1 MTSRVRRRLVAAAA
15 LLPVIPAFAQSRGLT
30 CGERTAAQ
38 TAGPFFTPDS
48 PRRMSLL
55 EPDAKTG
62 RLVLTGTVLSA
73 QCRPVA
79 GALLDF
85 WQADEEGRYDNSGYR
100 YRGHQF
106 ADAQGRYR
114 LETVLPGEYPGR
126 TPHIHVKVQ
135 APGQRVLTTQL
146 YFPGHPRNR
155 RDFLYRAELEMRM
168 AQPGTGEFDFVVE
181 A

>member
-1 MTSRVRRRLVAAAA
+1 MTSRTRRRLMAAAA
-15 LLPVIPAFAQSRGLT
+15 LLPVLPALAQSRALT

-38 TAGPFFTPDS
+38 TAGPFFKTDS
-48 PRRMSLL
+48 PRRTTLL

-62 RLVLTGTVLSA
+62 KLLLSGTVMTA

-79 GALLDF
+79 NALLDF
-85 WQADEEGRYDNSGYR
+85 WQADEGGRYDNQGFR

-126 TPHIHVKVQ
+126 TPHIHVRVQ
-135 APGQRVLTTQL
+135 APGERVLTTQL
-146 YFPGHPRNR
+146 YFPGHARNG
-155 RDFLYRAELEMRM
+155 RDFLYRPDLEMRM
-168 AQPGTGEFDFVVE
+168 AQRGEGEFDFVVE